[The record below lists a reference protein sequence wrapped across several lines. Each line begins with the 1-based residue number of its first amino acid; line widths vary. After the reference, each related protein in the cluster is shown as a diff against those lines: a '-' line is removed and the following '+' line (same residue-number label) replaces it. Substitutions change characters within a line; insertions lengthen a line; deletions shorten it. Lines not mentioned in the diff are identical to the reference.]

1 MLDIS
6 LKESSCPFCIHPSV
20 EVFSLAGP
28 HRQSPSLSLG
38 YPPMSAA
45 NLCLGTYAISISSHI
60 HFPRYPLYRLFQK
73 HRSSGVLGCGLR
85 RANFLQCWQ
94 GLGGC
99 RELLRWVP
107 RWPPRL
113 SPRRLLRSLSRPR
126 SRWRLLCFVDESLS
140 VWTAEAA
147 SVCSVSYAS
156 CCCWRSWVRRE
167 T

>member
-1 MLDIS
+1 MLDK
-6 LKESSCPFCIHPSV
+6 LKESSCPFFHPSV
-20 EVFSLAGP
+20 GVFPLAGP

-73 HRSSGVLGCGLR
+73 QRSSGVLGCGLR
-85 RANFLQCWQ
+85 RANFLQCGQ

-113 SPRRLLRSLSRPR
+113 PPRLLLRSLSRPR
-126 SRWRLLCFVDESLS
+126 SRWRLLCLWLAEESLS
-140 VWTAEAA
+140 DCTAEAH
-147 SVCSVSYAS
+147 SVCSVSEAS
-156 CCCWRSWVRRE
+156 CCCWRS
-167 T
+167 